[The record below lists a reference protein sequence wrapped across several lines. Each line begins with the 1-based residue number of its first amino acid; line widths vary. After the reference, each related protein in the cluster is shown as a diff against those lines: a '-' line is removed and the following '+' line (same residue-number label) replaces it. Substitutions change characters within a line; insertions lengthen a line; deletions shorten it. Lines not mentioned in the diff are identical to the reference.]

1 MSKAILAARKL
12 SKSFGTNQV
21 LSDIEFEV
29 HPGAAVALCGENGAG
44 KSTLIKLMTGL
55 YQPSSGHIEFCSEKV
70 NWRTP
75 SEGIDAGVAVVHQE
89 FSTMSALSV
98 AENIFIEA
106 LPRTRWGLIDRK
118 KLRVQ
123 TVNLLDSL
131 EIQLDPDQIVA
142 QLSVAQSQMVEIA
155 KALRT
160 SAKVLILDEPSAV
173 LSQLETQHLF
183 KIINALR
190 LKGLAIVYVS
200 HRLDEI
206 FEICTDIAVIKDGVV
221 TSAGPIADYDQQKII
236 AAMVGREL
244 GDMFPPKASIE
255 RLSEVVLELQQ
266 LRNNSFDQAVDLSLY
281 RGEILGIAGLVGS
294 GRTELAQ
301 SIYGARAA
309 TGRVLLEGRE
319 LGKRTP
325 SKCLSAGIAMLTE
338 GRKTDGLFAQ
348 SSVAHN
354 YISSTISKGAS
365 DFNIATDLAAQ
376 RSATVVAQFNVVVDD
391 LGLPISHLSG
401 GNQQKI
407 LLGRL
412 LENQPKVL
420 ILDEPTRGVDV
431 GAKAE
436 IYRHL
441 RALANSGLAI
451 LVISSEL
458 IEIVGLCDRVCVMRD
473 GAIAAQLQAD
483 EISEDNIMSVAAA
496 DDSEQQ
502 PLDIEVQ
509 CVNVKSISSTQAPI

>member
-12 SKSFGTNQV
+12 SKSFGPNQV

-29 HPGAAVALCGENGAG
+29 HPGTAVALCGENGAG
-44 KSTLIKLMTGL
+44 KSTLIKLMTGV
-55 YQPSSGHIEFCSEKV
+55 YQPSCGHIEFCEQPV

-75 SEGIDAGVAVVHQE
+75 SEGIRAGVAVVHQE
-89 FSTMSALSV
+89 FSTLSALSV
-98 AENIFIEA
+98 AENIFLEA
-106 LPRTRWGLIDRK
+106 LPRNWLGLIDRK
-118 KLRVQ
+118 KLRAD
-123 TVNLLDSL
+123 TLNLLASL
-131 EIQLDPDQIVA
+131 EIQLDPEQIVGE
-142 QLSVAQSQMVEIA
+142 LSVAQAQMVEIA

-173 LSQLETQHLF
+173 LSQPETQHLF
-183 KIINALR
+183 KIINSLR
-190 LKGLAIVYVS
+190 SKGLAVVYVS

-221 TSAGPIADYDQQKII
+221 TSAGAIDNYDHQKII

-244 GDMFPPKASIE
+244 GEMFPDKAAKPID
-255 RLSEVVLELQQ
+255 EVVLELRQ
-266 LRNNSFDQAVDLSLY
+266 LRNNSFDHAIDLTLG

-301 SIYGARAA
+301 SIYGAKAA
-309 TGRVLLEGRE
+309 SGQVFLEGVD
-319 LGKRTP
+319 LHQRTP
-325 SKCLSAGIAMLTE
+325 SKCLAAGIAMLTE
-338 GRKTDGLFAQ
+338 GRKTDGLFAN
-348 SSVAHN
+348 SCVAHN
-354 YISSTISKGAS
+354 YISSTICKEAS
-365 DFNIATDLAAQ
+365 SLSIAPNLAAQ
-376 RSATVVAQFNVVVDD
+376 RSEKVVAQFNVVVAD

-441 RALANSGLAI
+441 RELANQGLSI

-458 IEIVGLCDRVCVMRD
+458 IEVVGLCDRVCVMRD
-473 GAIAAQLQAD
+473 GEMVATLEAN
-483 EISEDNIMSVAAA
+483 EISEDNIMSIAASEETPQINKVAELKLAGA
-496 DDSEQQ
+496 
-502 PLDIEVQ
+502 I
-509 CVNVKSISSTQAPI
+509 A

>member
-183 KIINALR
+183 KIINL
-190 LKGLAIVYVS
+190 
-200 HRLDEI
+200 
-206 FEICTDIAVIKDGVV
+206 FERFC
-221 TSAGPIADYDQQKII
+221 
-236 AAMVGREL
+236 
-244 GDMFPPKASIE
+244 
-255 RLSEVVLELQQ
+255 
-266 LRNNSFDQAVDLSLY
+266 
-281 RGEILGIAGLVGS
+281 
-294 GRTELAQ
+294 
-301 SIYGARAA
+301 
-309 TGRVLLEGRE
+309 
-319 LGKRTP
+319 
-325 SKCLSAGIAMLTE
+325 
-338 GRKTDGLFAQ
+338 
-348 SSVAHN
+348 
-354 YISSTISKGAS
+354 
-365 DFNIATDLAAQ
+365 
-376 RSATVVAQFNVVVDD
+376 
-391 LGLPISHLSG
+391 
-401 GNQQKI
+401 
-407 LLGRL
+407 
-412 LENQPKVL
+412 
-420 ILDEPTRGVDV
+420 
-431 GAKAE
+431 
-436 IYRHL
+436 
-441 RALANSGLAI
+441 
-451 LVISSEL
+451 
-458 IEIVGLCDRVCVMRD
+458 
-473 GAIAAQLQAD
+473 
-483 EISEDNIMSVAAA
+483 
-496 DDSEQQ
+496 
-502 PLDIEVQ
+502 
-509 CVNVKSISSTQAPI
+509 